1 VRDGSV
7 PGESLTFP
15 PERFSASLKNFF
27 LKNIKNKEKSQ
38 NNLNLLENRTKLNDL
53 PQIFDLL

>member
-1 VRDGSV
+1 
-7 PGESLTFP
+7 LTFP

-27 LKNIKNKEKSQ
+27 LKIIKNEEKSQ

-53 PQIFDLL
+53 PQLFDLL